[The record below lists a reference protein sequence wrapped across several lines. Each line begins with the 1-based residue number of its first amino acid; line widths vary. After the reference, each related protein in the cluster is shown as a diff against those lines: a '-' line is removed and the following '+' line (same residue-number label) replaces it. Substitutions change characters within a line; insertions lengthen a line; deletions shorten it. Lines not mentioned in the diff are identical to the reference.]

1 MANSLLI
8 VIGPVA
14 KRTLTSKTRVIP
26 LPCVVLDYEI
36 MVISL
41 LIGPVAIITK
51 SKRTLTT

>member
-14 KRTLTSKTRVIP
+14 KRTLTSKMRVIP
-26 LPCVVLDYEI
+26 LPCVVLDYDV
-36 MVISL
+36 VISL